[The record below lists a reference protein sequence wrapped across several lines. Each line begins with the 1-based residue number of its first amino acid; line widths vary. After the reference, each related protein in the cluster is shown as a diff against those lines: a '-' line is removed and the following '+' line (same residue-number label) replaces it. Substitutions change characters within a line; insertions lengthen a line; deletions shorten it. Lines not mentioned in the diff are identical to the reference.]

1 MGGSALSPDAGGG
14 EGGGMCSPFVYP
26 CGSRTAVRG
35 ESTELIVRQVGEII
49 CKGTQRLRDY
59 GTRGLRDWC
68 SRGFL
73 VSLRFPPSLF
83 RAILLWTLDS
93 VIR

>member
-1 MGGSALSPDAGGG
+1 
-14 EGGGMCSPFVYP
+14 MCSPFVYP
-26 CGSRTAVRG
+26 LQQQAQSAR